1 MSVEAQ
7 EFITKLS
14 QILAFQE
21 ESMEG
26 NLEIELRFGIIDETR
41 FQPGIKKEVSRIYYT
56 HQGEKLTHSFR
67 NLGRYINISKRSKH
81 ITASTSRLFL

>member
-41 FQPGIKKEVSRIYYT
+41 FQPGIKKEVSCIT
-56 HQGEKLTHSFR
+56 TDQSNKLT
-67 NLGRYINISKRSKH
+67 
-81 ITASTSRLFL
+81 TFLSGIWGVI